1 MRRFIENFITF
12 ILIFLIIIIFGG
24 TVFFA
29 LDVFG
34 VIHVPEKY
42 SLASLL
48 YSQIEVIAAG
58 ENLTDDII
66 QDDFNSKDKDK
77 DKDKVND
84 NNFIIENVTE
94 TEEVSADDYKDPLE
108 ELERL
113 QEEQN
118 LNNYQS
124 SQTVNVNNFYYEQ
137 LDEYGKII
145 YDRLYENIDKL
156 KTGTYEADFGT
167 EFNDLLHE
175 ENGTEVL
182 NNSFQLAIN
191 ALTFDNTDLFYIDV
205 TKINLLTEITTRA
218 FSTTYRVKIGGN
230 GQSYLADGF
239 WDEEYVD
246 IALGYVEDIKNNI
259 ISKTTGKDRVEQ
271 IKIVHDYLVD
281 TVEYDLEAGSNIYNI
296 YGTLIDKRAVCEGYA
311 RAFKYILDDLEIPT
325 VIACGLAKNS
335 AGVTETHAWNYVQL
349 ENGQWYAIDVTW
361 DDPVIIGSGIISDS
375 IKYQYFL
382 KGANKFFEDHFE
394 DGNIVGEADFEY
406 PKLSVLDYY
415 N

>member
-1 MRRFIENFITF
+1 MKRFIENFITF

-77 DKDKVND
+77 IND

-246 IALGYVEDIKNNI
+246 IALGYIEDIKNNI

>member
-1 MRRFIENFITF
+1 MKRFIENFITF

-34 VIHVPEKY
+34 VIQVPEKY

-66 QDDFNSKDKDK
+66 QDDFNSK

-118 LNNYQS
+118 INNYQS

-137 LDEYGKII
+137 LDEYGKVI

>member
-77 DKDKVND
+77 VND
-84 NNFIIENVTE
+84 NNLIIENVTE
-94 TEEVSADDYKDPLE
+94 TEEVSAEDYKDPLE

-118 LNNYQS
+118 INNYQS

-137 LDEYGKII
+137 LDEYGKVI

>member
-1 MRRFIENFITF
+1 MKRFIENFITF

-34 VIHVPEKY
+34 VIQVPEKY

-77 DKDKVND
+77 IND

-137 LDEYGKII
+137 LDEYGKVI

>member
-77 DKDKVND
+77 VND

-94 TEEVSADDYKDPLE
+94 TEEVSSDDYKDPLE

-118 LNNYQS
+118 INNYQS

>member
-77 DKDKVND
+77 IND

-145 YDRLYENIDKL
+145 YDRLYENINKL

>member
-1 MRRFIENFITF
+1 MKRFIENFITF

-34 VIHVPEKY
+34 VIQVPEKY

-77 DKDKVND
+77 IND

-94 TEEVSADDYKDPLE
+94 TEEVSAEDYKDPLE

-118 LNNYQS
+118 INNYQS

>member
-77 DKDKVND
+77 IND

-94 TEEVSADDYKDPLE
+94 TEEVSAEDYKDPLE

-118 LNNYQS
+118 INNYQS

-246 IALGYVEDIKNNI
+246 IALGYIEDIKNNI

>member
-77 DKDKVND
+77 VND
-84 NNFIIENVTE
+84 NNLIIENVTE
-94 TEEVSADDYKDPLE
+94 TEEVSAEDYKDPLE

-246 IALGYVEDIKNNI
+246 IALGYIEDIKNNI

>member
-34 VIHVPEKY
+34 VIQVPEKY

-77 DKDKVND
+77 VND
-84 NNFIIENVTE
+84 NNLIIENVTE
-94 TEEVSADDYKDPLE
+94 TEEVSAEDYKDPLE

-118 LNNYQS
+118 INNYQS

-137 LDEYGKII
+137 LDEYGKVI

>member
-77 DKDKVND
+77 IND

-124 SQTVNVNNFYYEQ
+124 SQTINVNNFYYEQ

>member
-77 DKDKVND
+77 VND

-118 LNNYQS
+118 INNYQS

>member
-77 DKDKVND
+77 IND

-94 TEEVSADDYKDPLE
+94 TEEVSAEDYKDPLE

>member
-77 DKDKVND
+77 VND

-94 TEEVSADDYKDPLE
+94 TEEVSAEDYKDPLE

-118 LNNYQS
+118 INNYQS

-137 LDEYGKII
+137 LDEYGKVI

>member
-1 MRRFIENFITF
+1 MKRFIENFITF

-66 QDDFNSKDKDK
+66 QDDFNSK

>member
-1 MRRFIENFITF
+1 MEPDKVWSRIEQRLYRNGGHHPGIRLHLLHRGQTQTG
-12 ILIFLIIIIFGG
+12 LQAGG
-24 TVFFA
+24 TIWCK
-29 LDVFG
+29 G
-34 VIHVPEKY
+34 SEQREKRGK
-42 SLASLL
+42 S
-48 YSQIEVIAAG
+48 AG
-58 ENLTDDII
+58 C
-66 QDDFNSKDKDK
+66 
-77 DKDKVND
+77 
-84 NNFIIENVTE
+84 
-94 TEEVSADDYKDPLE
+94 
-108 ELERL
+108 
-113 QEEQN
+113 
-118 LNNYQS
+118 
-124 SQTVNVNNFYYEQ
+124 
-137 LDEYGKII
+137 
-145 YDRLYENIDKL
+145 
-156 KTGTYEADFGT
+156 
-167 EFNDLLHE
+167 LLHTRHGKWWTDE

-246 IALGYVEDIKNNI
+246 IALGYIEDIKNNI

>member
-58 ENLTDDII
+58 ENLTDNII

-77 DKDKVND
+77 IND

>member
-34 VIHVPEKY
+34 VIQVPEKY

-77 DKDKVND
+77 VND
-84 NNFIIENVTE
+84 NNLIIENVTE
-94 TEEVSADDYKDPLE
+94 TEEVSAEDYKDPLE

-118 LNNYQS
+118 INNYQS

-137 LDEYGKII
+137 LDEYGKVI

-246 IALGYVEDIKNNI
+246 IALGYIEDIKNNI

-335 AGVTETHAWNYVQL
+335 VGVTETHAWNYVQL

>member
-1 MRRFIENFITF
+1 MKRFIENFITF

-34 VIHVPEKY
+34 VIQVPEKY

-77 DKDKVND
+77 IND

-118 LNNYQS
+118 INNYQS

>member
-1 MRRFIENFITF
+1 MKRFIENFITF

-34 VIHVPEKY
+34 VIQVPEKY

-77 DKDKVND
+77 VND

-94 TEEVSADDYKDPLE
+94 TEEVSAEDYKDPLE

-118 LNNYQS
+118 INNYQS

-137 LDEYGKII
+137 LDEYGKVI

>member
-1 MRRFIENFITF
+1 MKRFIENFITF

-34 VIHVPEKY
+34 VIQVPEKY

-77 DKDKVND
+77 VND
-84 NNFIIENVTE
+84 NNLIIENVTE
-94 TEEVSADDYKDPLE
+94 TEEVSAEDYKDPLE

-246 IALGYVEDIKNNI
+246 IALGYIEDIKNNI

-335 AGVTETHAWNYVQL
+335 VGVTETHAWNYVQL

>member
-77 DKDKVND
+77 IND

-94 TEEVSADDYKDPLE
+94 TEEVSAEDYKDPLE

-118 LNNYQS
+118 INNYQS

-137 LDEYGKII
+137 LDEYGKVI

>member
-1 MRRFIENFITF
+1 MKRFIENFITF

-34 VIHVPEKY
+34 VIQVPEKY

-77 DKDKVND
+77 VND
-84 NNFIIENVTE
+84 NNLIIENVTE
-94 TEEVSADDYKDPLE
+94 TEEVSAEDYKDPLE

-118 LNNYQS
+118 INNYQS

-137 LDEYGKII
+137 LDEYGKVI

-246 IALGYVEDIKNNI
+246 IALGYIEDIKNNI

>member
-77 DKDKVND
+77 IND

>member
-77 DKDKVND
+77 IND

-94 TEEVSADDYKDPLE
+94 TEEVSADDYKDPIE

>member
-66 QDDFNSKDKDK
+66 QDDFNSKDK

>member
-1 MRRFIENFITF
+1 MKRFIENFITF

-34 VIHVPEKY
+34 VIQVPEKY

-77 DKDKVND
+77 VND
-84 NNFIIENVTE
+84 NNLIIENVTE
-94 TEEVSADDYKDPLE
+94 TEEVSAEDYKDPLE

-118 LNNYQS
+118 INNYQS

-137 LDEYGKII
+137 LDEYGKVI

-175 ENGTEVL
+175 QNGTEVL

-218 FSTTYRVKIGGN
+218 FSTTYRVKIEGN

-246 IALGYVEDIKNNI
+246 IALGYIEDIKNNI

>member
-1 MRRFIENFITF
+1 MTFYYSIKQMRRSPLKSLLFAV
-12 ILIFLIIIIFGG
+12 LIAVCAFCLSMGGALWYMGSSGFQDFDGLYTTIG
-24 TVFFA
+24 TV
-29 LDVFG
+29 
-34 VIHVPEKY
+34 EQKY
-42 SLASLL
+42 
-48 YSQIEVIAAG
+48 
-58 ENLTDDII
+58 
-66 QDDFNSKDKDK
+66 
-77 DKDKVND
+77 
-84 NNFIIENVTE
+84 
-94 TEEVSADDYKDPLE
+94 
-108 ELERL
+108 
-113 QEEQN
+113 
-118 LNNYQS
+118 
-124 SQTVNVNNFYYEQ
+124 
-137 LDEYGKII
+137 
-145 YDRLYENIDKL
+145 
-156 KTGTYEADFGT
+156 
-167 EFNDLLHE
+167 E

-246 IALGYVEDIKNNI
+246 IALGYIEDIKNNI

>member
-1 MRRFIENFITF
+1 MKRFIENFITF

-34 VIHVPEKY
+34 VIQVPEKY

-77 DKDKVND
+77 VND
-84 NNFIIENVTE
+84 NNLIIENVTE
-94 TEEVSADDYKDPLE
+94 TEEVSAEDYKDPLE

-118 LNNYQS
+118 INNYQS

-137 LDEYGKII
+137 LDEYGKVI

-246 IALGYVEDIKNNI
+246 IALGYIEDIKNNI

-335 AGVTETHAWNYVQL
+335 VGVTETHAWNYVQL

>member
-1 MRRFIENFITF
+1 MKRFIENFITF

-34 VIHVPEKY
+34 VIQVPEKY

-77 DKDKVND
+77 VND
-84 NNFIIENVTE
+84 NNLIIENVTE
-94 TEEVSADDYKDPLE
+94 TEEVSAEDYKDPLE

-118 LNNYQS
+118 INNYQS

-246 IALGYVEDIKNNI
+246 IALGYIEDIKNNI

>member
-1 MRRFIENFITF
+1 MKRFIENFITF

-29 LDVFG
+29 LDVFD
-34 VIHVPEKY
+34 VIQAPEKY
-42 SLASLL
+42 SLATLL
-48 YSQIEVIAAG
+48 YSLLELIAAG

-77 DKDKVND
+77 VND
-84 NNFIIENVTE
+84 NNLIIENVTE
-94 TEEVSADDYKDPLE
+94 TEEVSAEDYKDPLE

-118 LNNYQS
+118 INNYQS

-137 LDEYGKII
+137 LDEYGKVI

-246 IALGYVEDIKNNI
+246 IALGYIEDIKNNI

>member
-77 DKDKVND
+77 VND
-84 NNFIIENVTE
+84 NNLIIENVTE
-94 TEEVSADDYKDPLE
+94 TEEVSAEDYKDPLE

-118 LNNYQS
+118 INNYQS

>member
-1 MRRFIENFITF
+1 MKRFIENFITF

-34 VIHVPEKY
+34 VIQVPEKY

-77 DKDKVND
+77 VND
-84 NNFIIENVTE
+84 NNLIIENVTE
-94 TEEVSADDYKDPLE
+94 TEEVSAEDYKDPLE

-118 LNNYQS
+118 INNYQS

-137 LDEYGKII
+137 LDEYGKVI

-246 IALGYVEDIKNNI
+246 IALGYIEDIKNNI

-349 ENGQWYAIDVTW
+349 EKGQWYAIDVTW

>member
-77 DKDKVND
+77 VND

-94 TEEVSADDYKDPLE
+94 TKEVSADDYKDPLE

-218 FSTTYRVKIGGN
+218 FSTIYRVKIGGN

-325 VIACGLAKNS
+325 IIACGLAKNS

>member
-58 ENLTDDII
+58 ENLNDDII

-77 DKDKVND
+77 IND

>member
-12 ILIFLIIIIFGG
+12 ILIFLIIIISGG
-24 TVFFA
+24 TIFFA
-29 LDVFG
+29 LDIFG
-34 VIHVPEKY
+34 FIQVPEKY

-58 ENLTDDII
+58 ENLIEDISEDDLEVKY
-66 QDDFNSKDKDK
+66 KDE
-77 DKDKVND
+77 N
-84 NNFIIENVTE
+84 IIENVST
-94 TEEVSADDYKDPLE
+94 TEEVSAEDYKDPLE

-118 LNNYQS
+118 INNYQS
-124 SQTVNVNNFYYEQ
+124 SQTVNINNFYYEQ

-145 YDRLYENIDKL
+145 YDKLYQNMDKL

-167 EFNDLLHE
+167 QFDDLLHE
-175 ENGTEVL
+175 ENGTEIL

-191 ALTFDNTDLFYIDV
+191 ALTFDNTELFYIDV

-230 GQSYLADGF
+230 GQSYLAEGF
-239 WDEEYVD
+239 WDKEYVD
-246 IALGYVEDIKNNI
+246 IALGYVEDIKNDI
-259 ISKTTGKDRVEQ
+259 ISKTSGKDRIEQ
-271 IKIVHDYLVD
+271 IKIVHDYLID
-281 TVEYDLEAGSNIYNI
+281 TVEYDIDAGSNIYNI

-335 AGVTETHAWNYVQL
+335 AGITETHAWNYVQL
-349 ENGQWYAIDVTW
+349 ENGEWYAIDVTW
-361 DDPVIIGSGIISDS
+361 DDPVIIGSGKINDN

-382 KGANKFFEDHFE
+382 RGANKFFEDHFE
-394 DGNIVGEADFEY
+394 DGNIVGKSDFKY

>member
-1 MRRFIENFITF
+1 MKRFIENFITF

-34 VIHVPEKY
+34 VIQVPEKY

-77 DKDKVND
+77 VND
-84 NNFIIENVTE
+84 NNLIIENVTE
-94 TEEVSADDYKDPLE
+94 TEEVSAEDYKDPLE

-118 LNNYQS
+118 INNYQS

-137 LDEYGKII
+137 LDEYGKVI

>member
-1 MRRFIENFITF
+1 MKRFIENFITF

-77 DKDKVND
+77 VND
-84 NNFIIENVTE
+84 NNLIIENVTE
-94 TEEVSADDYKDPLE
+94 TEEVSAEDYKDPLE

-118 LNNYQS
+118 INNYQS

-137 LDEYGKII
+137 LDEYGKVI

-246 IALGYVEDIKNNI
+246 IALGYIEDIKNNI

>member
-1 MRRFIENFITF
+1 MKRFIENFITF

-77 DKDKVND
+77 IND

-118 LNNYQS
+118 INNYQS

-246 IALGYVEDIKNNI
+246 IALGYIEDIKNNI